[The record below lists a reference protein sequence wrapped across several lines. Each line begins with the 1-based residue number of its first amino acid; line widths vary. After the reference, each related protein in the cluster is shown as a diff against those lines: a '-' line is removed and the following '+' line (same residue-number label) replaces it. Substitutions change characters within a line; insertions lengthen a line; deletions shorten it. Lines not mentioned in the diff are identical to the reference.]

1 MLSPNRRGDE
11 QRFLPTS
18 MKGRNSKD
26 ELKEITT

>member
-1 MLSPNRRGDE
+1 MLSPIQRGDE
-11 QRFLPTS
+11 QTFLPTS